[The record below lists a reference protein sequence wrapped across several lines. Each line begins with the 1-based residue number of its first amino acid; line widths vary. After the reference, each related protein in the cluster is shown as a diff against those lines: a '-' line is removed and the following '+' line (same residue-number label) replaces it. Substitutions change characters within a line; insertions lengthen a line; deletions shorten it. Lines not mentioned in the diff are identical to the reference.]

1 VCPACTSSGTG
12 EEGSSSGWAAPN
24 RTALTRGATSSATRA
39 VARLVDVSIEGSRR
53 TEILE
58 TAASLFASS
67 GLRTSLKEI
76 ADACGI
82 QAGSLYHH
90 FESKDAIIVELV
102 ERYRADLDALA
113 ERVREAGA
121 EGGPVADRLVELG
134 GAIAECAVRH
144 RAAFLFTLY
153 DPPSVASDQLVSVAR
168 RRPIALEAA
177 LLELLEAGEAS
188 GEIRSG
194 IDLATFADRLC
205 QVLLHSSLPVFG
217 PVVGPDSVP
226 EIRSRALLD
235 GVATRV
241 PSDRALDRSEA
252 FAAAEATIAGW
263 QELEEQEDER
273 LPMLRSVARAE
284 FGRRGYEATTV
295 RDIAK
300 AAEMSVASVYRLVG
314 SKDELLGSIMD
325 RFVEVVR
332 DGWRNVLG
340 AEGSAVEQLDA
351 LTWVN
356 INAVDRFTDEYNI
369 QLAFLREEPPK
380 SVNVGSTFVARLN
393 DVKALL
399 RNGLKSGELRIGG
412 RSADVRA
419 WALFELLWM
428 PESVVAGVGPRSAL
442 TLARETTLRGLS
454 PSGRRRA

>member
-1 VCPACTSSGTG
+1 M
-12 EEGSSSGWAAPN
+12 
-24 RTALTRGATSSATRA
+24 
-39 VARLVDVSIEGSRR
+39 SIEGSRR

-76 ADACGI
+76 ADAAGI

-90 FESKDAIIVELV
+90 FDSKDAIIVELV

-113 ERVREAGA
+113 ERVRWAGA
-121 EGGPVADRLVELG
+121 DDGPVADRLVELG
-134 GAIAECAVRH
+134 GAIAGCAVRH

-153 DPPSVASDQLVSVAR
+153 DPPSGASDELVSVAG
-168 RRPIALEAA
+168 RRPMALEAA
-177 LLELLEAGEAS
+177 LLELLRAGEAS

-194 IDLATFADRLC
+194 IDLETFADRLC

-217 PVVGPDSVP
+217 TVVGPDSVA

-235 GVATRV
+235 GVAARV
-241 PSDRALDRSEA
+241 PSDRALDRSAA
-252 FAAAEATIAGW
+252 FAAAQRTIGEW
-263 QELEEQEDER
+263 QALEEGEDER
-273 LPMLRSVARAE
+273 LPKLRSAARAE
-284 FGRRGYEATTV
+284 FGRRGYESTTV

-300 AAEMSVASVYRLVG
+300 ASGLSVGSVYRLVG

-325 RFVEVVR
+325 RFVAVVR

-340 AEGSAVEQLDA
+340 AEGSAVETLDA

-369 QLAFLREEPPK
+369 QLAFLREAPPK
-380 SVNVGSTFVARLN
+380 SVNVGATFLARLN
-393 DVKALL
+393 DLKALL
-399 RNGLKSGELRIGG
+399 REGLRSGELRIGG

-428 PESVVAGVGPRSAL
+428 PESVVSEIGPRAAL

-454 PSGRRRA
+454 SSGRRRA

>member
-1 VCPACTSSGTG
+1 
-12 EEGSSSGWAAPN
+12 
-24 RTALTRGATSSATRA
+24 
-39 VARLVDVSIEGSRR
+39 VSIEGSRR

-76 ADACGI
+76 ADAAGI

-90 FESKDAIIVELV
+90 FDSKDAIVVELV
-102 ERYRADLDALA
+102 ERYDADLDALA
-113 ERVREAGA
+113 ERVRAARGA
-121 EGGPVADRLVELG
+121 DGPIADRLVELG
-134 GAIAECAVRH
+134 GEIAGCAVRH

-153 DPPSVASDQLVSVAR
+153 DPPSGASDELVSVAR
-168 RRPIALEAA
+168 RRPVALEEA
-177 LLELLEAGEAS
+177 LLELLRSGETS

-194 IDLATFADRLC
+194 IDLETFADRFC

-217 PVVGPDSVP
+217 PVVGPDSVSQ
-226 EIRSRALLD
+226 IRSRALLD

-241 PSDRALDRSEA
+241 PSNRQLDRSAA
-252 FAAAEATIAGW
+252 FAAAERTIAGW
-263 QELEEQEDER
+263 EGLEEREDER

-300 AAEMSVASVYRLVG
+300 AAGMSVASVYRLVG
-314 SKDELLGSIMD
+314 SKDELLRSIMD
-325 RFVEVVR
+325 RFVVVVR
-332 DGWRNVLG
+332 DGWRNVLR
-340 AEGSAVEQLDA
+340 AEGSPVQKLDA

-356 INAVDRFTDEYNI
+356 INAVSRFTDEYNI

-380 SVNVGSTFVARLN
+380 GVNVGATFQARLK
-393 DVKALL
+393 DLKALL
-399 RNGLKSGELRIGG
+399 REGLRTGELRIGG

-428 PESVVAGVGPRSAL
+428 PESVVSKVGPREAL

-454 PSGRRRA
+454 PGKRRGS